1 VTPELILFAVKS
13 LIKVA
18 KQTDKALV
26 EFGADAAAVFPDAQ
40 EFKLAFDQRTA
51 VADFLRLRTALQT
64 QKPFSDVWDPT
75 HDRIDRDKW
84 DHAEQKVIVDAA
96 FAFARQDNTALAVLT
111 VAGAKDALDGNTE
124 PDAGERLISATLIV
138 QWTDKGKPINPFAR
152 VALTI
157 AQVALDY
164 VAIDPSILGVR
175 GSRGE
180 KILSAF
186 AKAVSAPLSTTLDAG
201 QLGTAAQ
208 FHDDLLKA
216 LVGAAFEAFKNNIGD
231 VVSDDHV
238 AALINNALE
247 PVVAAAKTG
256 GDLTFQR
263 RMQLVFDALVGP
275 AAAAA
280 LKTVSE
286 NPEAFFGSGFDR
298 SKAAGQLVSALLVE
312 AAKGDRFQG
321 LFTEQGLIGLLG
333 AALDVV
339 AKRPDLFL
347 GVSND
352 GKDKLVADV
361 VTSLANTINDQVKNL
376 PESKTF
382 DPKRVAGTLAAAA
395 IEAVGRNV
403 SALTANTGEWHDIAT
418 NLVQR
423 VLKGLGSALNDPNQ
437 GEALRTLLSEE
448 QLIDLGRSVIRDAA
462 ANPGLVSADARV
474 QTIVQILGT
483 VVAGDKKSVLTS
495 ANIATI
501 ASTLL
506 SELAGSAALFNGM
519 RPEIA
524 VVAQAV
530 AAAMAKD
537 PNRLLAG
544 EDWVEILKVAAAE
557 ASANPARLFSLVSNN
572 ADQALAAN
580 IIGLVLKNVP
590 AIAAGGGAA
599 ILKGDVLREATTIL
613 ITNLSGRPEIA
624 KQYLPLLDAA
634 LKQSMDF
641 VAAKPGRYGS
651 KELLQLVRRI
661 TANVVAGKYD
671 DRLAALAAGTPLDLV
686 NTIKQA
692 DDLLAGRA

>member
-1 VTPELILFAVKS
+1 
-13 LIKVA
+13 
-18 KQTDKALV
+18 
-26 EFGADAAAVFPDAQ
+26 
-40 EFKLAFDQRTA
+40 
-51 VADFLRLRTALQT
+51 
-64 QKPFSDVWDPT
+64 
-75 HDRIDRDKW
+75 
-84 DHAEQKVIVDAA
+84 
-96 FAFARQDNTALAVLT
+96 
-111 VAGAKDALDGNTE
+111 
-124 PDAGERLISATLIV
+124 
-138 QWTDKGKPINPFAR
+138 
-152 VALTI
+152 
-157 AQVALDY
+157 
-164 VAIDPSILGVR
+164 
-175 GSRGE
+175 
-180 KILSAF
+180 
-186 AKAVSAPLSTTLDAG
+186 
-201 QLGTAAQ
+201 
-208 FHDDLLKA
+208 
-216 LVGAAFEAFKNNIGD
+216 
-231 VVSDDHV
+231 
-238 AALINNALE
+238 
-247 PVVAAAKTG
+247 
-256 GDLTFQR
+256 
-263 RMQLVFDALVGP
+263 
-275 AAAAA
+275 
-280 LKTVSE
+280 
-286 NPEAFFGSGFDR
+286 
-298 SKAAGQLVSALLVE
+298 
-312 AAKGDRFQG
+312 
-321 LFTEQGLIGLLG
+321 
-333 AALDVV
+333 
-339 AKRPDLFL
+339 
-347 GVSND
+347 
-352 GKDKLVADV
+352 
-361 VTSLANTINDQVKNL
+361 
-376 PESKTF
+376 
-382 DPKRVAGTLAAAA
+382 
-395 IEAVGRNV
+395 
-403 SALTANTGEWHDIAT
+403 
-418 NLVQR
+418 
-423 VLKGLGSALNDPNQ
+423 
-437 GEALRTLLSEE
+437 LLSEE